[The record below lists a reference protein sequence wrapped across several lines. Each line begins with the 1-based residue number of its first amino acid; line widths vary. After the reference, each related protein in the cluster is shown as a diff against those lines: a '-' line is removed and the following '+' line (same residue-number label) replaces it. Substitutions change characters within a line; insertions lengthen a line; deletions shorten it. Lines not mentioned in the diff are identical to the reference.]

1 MVAVRKH
8 LLPSRDR
15 EGVVF
20 FLLLWISA
28 LCGATE
34 TRTWTQSDYA
44 DFQKGVRTHLSIR
57 SDGRLSLAPKMSE
70 VFDTSTPYLWT
81 LAEDSHGN
89 LYTAGGPGAKLFRIP
104 PNGKG
109 EEIADFD
116 ALEIHSI
123 AIDSKDRI
131 YVATAPDGKIY
142 RVDGTKSA
150 LFYDPK
156 QKYIWSMLC
165 DPAGNLFIAT
175 GDQGE
180 IHKVTPDGKGE
191 VFFKSDETHIR
202 SLALDHDG
210 NLIAGTEPGGLV
222 IRISPKGEGFVVYQM
237 SKREV
242 TALAIG
248 PKNEIYAAAVGSKT
262 APRPLTPPPAPPAP
276 AAPPAMAPSPTTAI
290 TITPQVAAAPAS
302 APALIAP
309 STVPGGSDVYLIP
322 PRETPQRIWTGA
334 QDVVYSLV
342 LDSERRLL
350 IGSGN
355 RGDLYRVETPSLYLT
370 LETFPVEQ
378 VTVLLPAK
386 DGTLYAATGN
396 VGKVFRIGPG
406 LETEGT
412 IESDVFDSGGFAT
425 WGRLQPSGDLNGGA
439 IALTA
444 RSGNLDRPQKDWSPW
459 SKPVAGLD
467 GGRVD
472 VPPAR
477 FLQWKATLTS
487 AATAKLS
494 PTLDAV
500 DAAYLRQNI
509 APKIDQIELTPYN
522 YRFPAPSTPLT
533 LSSAATLT
541 LPAMGAKPPALHLD
555 TESNANPAM
564 TYQKGALG
572 VRWTASDENGDSL
585 ICSVEIRG
593 VKEKNWKLLRDKLH
607 DKYYSFDSTA
617 FADGEYRIRI
627 TASDAPSNTP
637 EDTLTSAQESDPFTI
652 DNTPPA
658 ITNLQAA
665 GNVVKWHAADALSTI
680 YKAEYSLDGG
690 DWTVVDPVGRL
701 SDSQA
706 LDYALTLK
714 NLTPGEHTIAVR
726 VSDENDNTTVEQ
738 VQLH

>member
-1 MVAVRKH
+1 MK
-8 LLPSRDR
+8 S
-15 EGVVF
+15 F
-20 FLLLWISA
+20 SLLLSIAA

-34 TRTWTQSDYA
+34 THTWTQSDYA

-70 VFDTSTPYLWT
+70 VYDSSTAYLWT
-81 LAEDSHGN
+81 LAQDSHGN
-89 LYTAGGPGAKLFRIP
+89 IYTAGGPGAKLFRIP

-109 EEIADFD
+109 EKIAEFD
-116 ALEIHSI
+116 ALEIHAI
-123 AIDSKDRI
+123 AIDSKDRVYI
-131 YVATAPDGKIY
+131 ATAPDGKVY
-142 RVDGTKSA
+142 RVEGTKSTV
-150 LFYDPK
+150 FYDPK
-156 QKYIWSMLC
+156 QKYIWSMVC
-165 DPAGNLFIAT
+165 DPAGNLYIAT

-202 SLALDHDG
+202 SLALDHAG

-222 IRISPKGEGFVVYQM
+222 IRISPRGEGFVVYQM

-248 PKNEIYAAAVGSKT
+248 PNNEIYAAAAGSKT
-262 APRPLTPPPAPPAP
+262 ATRPPASTPALPAP
-276 AAPPAMAPSPTTAI
+276 VAPPAMAVAPTTAI
-290 TITPQVAAAPAS
+290 TITPQVAAAPAA

-309 STVPGGSDVYLIP
+309 SSIPGGSDVYLIP
-322 PRETPQRIWTGA
+322 SRETPERIWTGA

-342 LDSERRLL
+342 LDSAGRLL

-355 RGDLYRVETPSLYLT
+355 KGNLYRVETPSLYQT

-378 VTVLLPAK
+378 VTMLLPAK

-396 VGKVFRIGPG
+396 VGKVFRVGPG

-412 IESDVFDSGGFAT
+412 LESDVFDSGGFAT
-425 WGRLQPSGDLNGGA
+425 WGRIQPSGDLNGGQ

-459 SKPVAGLD
+459 SKPVTGLD
-467 GGRVD
+467 GGRAG

-487 AATAKLS
+487 AATARTS

-509 APKIDQIELTPYN
+509 APKIDQIEATPYN
-522 YRFPAPSTPLT
+522 YRFPAPTTPLT
-533 LSSAATLT
+533 LSSAATLN
-541 LPAMGAKPPALHLD
+541 LPAMGAKSPALHLGA
-555 TESNANPAM
+555 ESTAYPAM

-572 VRWTASDENGDSL
+572 VRWTASDENGDAL
-585 ICSVEIRG
+585 IYTVEIRG
-593 VKEKNWKLLRDKLH
+593 AKEKNWKLLRDKLH
-607 DKYYSFDSTA
+607 EKYYSFDSTA

-637 EDTLTSAQESDPFTI
+637 EDTLTATQESDPFTI

-658 ITNLQAA
+658 ITRLEAA

-690 DWTVVDPVGRL
+690 DWTVADPVGRL

-714 NLTPGEHTIAVR
+714 NLAPGEHTVAVR
-726 VSDENDNTTVEQ
+726 VSDENDNSSVEKIR
-738 VQLH
+738 LH